1 MSTDDDDLNRLSAMP
16 ANEAFR
22 EFAKREPR
30 LLLLAEDVR
39 LGSLGNMPDPEYLSE
54 LTHSMS
60 DLSPFKRKP
69 AWKGSM
75 RDIAALWR
83 SVATVS
89 ENLERRVEP
98 LVGPDADTADEI
110 LKSIVAYNIVSSH
123 LRSLLP
129 RLTDPLPQFP
139 RRG

>member
-1 MSTDDDDLNRLSAMP
+1 MSTDDDLNRLSTMP
-16 ANEAFR
+16 ADEALL
-22 EFAKREPR
+22 ELAKREPR

-39 LGSLGNMPDPEYLSE
+39 LRNLGNMPDPEYLSE
-54 LTHSMS
+54 LTRSMS
-60 DLSPFKRKP
+60 DLSPLRKKF
-69 AWKGSM
+69 ARGQAA
-75 RDIAALWR
+75 REIAALWR
-83 SVATVS
+83 GVATVE

-129 RLTDPLPQFP
+129 RPTDPLPQFP

>member
-1 MSTDDDDLNRLSAMP
+1 MSTADDLTLLSAMP
-16 ANEAFR
+16 ADEAFR
-22 EFAKREPR
+22 ELAKRQPR

-39 LGSLGNMPDPEYLSE
+39 LGNLGNMPDPEYLSE

-60 DLSPFKRKP
+60 HLSPFRKKP
-69 AWKGSM
+69 AWKESA
-75 RDIAALWR
+75 RQIAALWR
-83 SVATVS
+83 GVTTVE

-110 LKSIVAYNIVSSH
+110 LKSIVAYNIISSH

-129 RLTDPLPQFP
+129 RPTDPLPQFP